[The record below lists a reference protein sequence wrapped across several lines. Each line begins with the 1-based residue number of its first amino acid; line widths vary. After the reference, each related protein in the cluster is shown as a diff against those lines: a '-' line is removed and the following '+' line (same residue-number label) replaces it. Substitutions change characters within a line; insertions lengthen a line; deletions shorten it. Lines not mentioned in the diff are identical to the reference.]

1 MNTSYCFLGI
11 AIVSE
16 IIATTALKSSAG
28 FTRLWPSLLTVTG
41 YACAFY
47 FLSLTLAT
55 VPTGIA
61 YALWSGIGI
70 VLISLLGWLI
80 HGQVLDLPA
89 LIGIGFILAGVVI
102 INVFSSSPAS

>member
-1 MNTSYCFLGI
+1 MSYCFLAI
-11 AIVSE
+11 AIISE
-16 IIATTALKSSAG
+16 IIATTALKSSVG
-28 FTRLWPSLLTVTG
+28 FTRLGPSILTVVG

-47 FLSLTLAT
+47 FLSLTLNA

-61 YALWSGIGI
+61 YALWSGVGI

-89 LIGIGFILAGVVI
+89 LVGIGFILAGVLI
-102 INVFSSSPAS
+102 INVFSASAAG